1 MYNSDLFLLKRK
13 ERKGVERRKTS
24 SPVSFSLF
32 TPRKE
37 EGEAVLKIGHGETV
51 TVRIH
56 MIIRNSSNEI
66 KEQRGM

>member
-24 SPVSFSLF
+24 SVSFSFF

-51 TVRIH
+51 TVRKQ

>member
-1 MYNSDLFLLKRK
+1 MYNSDMILVG
-13 ERKGVERRKTS
+13 KGVERREKNLLLARLFL
-24 SPVSFSLF
+24 SFF
-32 TPRKE
+32 TRRKE

-51 TVRIH
+51 TVRIQ

>member
-13 ERKGVERRKTS
+13 RKGVERRKTS
-24 SPVSFSLF
+24 SPVSFSFF

-51 TVRIH
+51 TVRIL